1 MHLNDGTREK
11 VKELKERIQIKFS
24 KNCAEESTK
33 FIFSAEQLSKNWR
46 KNFNTYP
53 KRLKV

>member
-11 VKELKERIQIKFS
+11 VKELKERISDLQIKFS

-33 FIFSAEQLSKNWR
+33 FIFSAEQLSKN
-46 KNFNTYP
+46 
-53 KRLKV
+53 